1 MKISTLRTMHI
12 GAGSLRSLTLFSLL
26 VLLGFGT
33 TAAQCTHVVSLSGS
47 AGICAGSDTL
57 LLSGAAGASQIV
69 WTSAAGSVTVDSVN
83 GSIDT
88 TYIPAAGGS
97 YVAYVTLAGGC
108 ADTSAA
114 VLVDS
119 VRTPSVSVHVS
130 TSTTICA
137 GTRVTFTPTAVN
149 GGTPAYQWYINGNP
163 VSTAAIY
170 VDSTLSNGDSV
181 WVVMTTSLTCTTSS
195 TAASSIIHFTVD
207 PLLTPSVT
215 ISANSS
221 DTICQNTQVIL
232 YAVASDAGI
241 NPNFQWKRN
250 GVNVGNSATY
260 LANPISSGDIYSC
273 VVTST
278 AACYTQRKATSD
290 SITFVVN
297 AYPAVTVATA
307 YSCTGDSVTLTAAGG
322 AQYVWSTG
330 ATSAS
335 ILTGAGSYTVTA
347 TNAYGCTA
355 GSTPLTV
362 TPRAPLTDSLT
373 VSGDTLALA
382 SAPGQFYQWY
392 RDDSIIAGAITDSY
406 VASHSGYYQLAVID
420 SFGCKTTSAV
430 ISLIYSGISTLSADV
445 VVNIYPNPNTG
456 RFTLELSDNTPRQ
469 VSITDVQGRVVADNV
484 TVIGKQVFNLST
496 LTEGIYYMQIREGSG
511 SKTLKFS
518 VMR

>member
-1 MKISTLRTMHI
+1 MKISTIRTMHTR
-12 GAGSLRSLTLFSLL
+12 AGLLRSLTLFSLL
-26 VLLGFGT
+26 LLSFGA
-33 TAAQCTHVVSLSGS
+33 AAQCTHVVSLSGS
-47 AGICAGSDTL
+47 ASTCAGSDTL
-57 LLSGAAGASQIV
+57 LLSGAAGASRIV
-69 WTSAAGSVTVDSVN
+69 WTSAAGAVTVDSAN
-83 GSIDT
+83 GTIDT
-88 TYIPAAGGS
+88 IYVPAAGGS

-114 VLVDS
+114 VVVDS
-119 VRTPSVSVHVS
+119 VRTPSVTVHVS

-137 GTRVTFTPTAVN
+137 GKHVTFTPTAHY
-149 GGTPAYQWYINGNP
+149 GGTPAYQWYVNGNV
-163 VSTAAIY
+163 VSTAATL
-170 VDSTLSNGDSV
+170 VDSTLNDGDSV
-181 WVVMTTSLTCTTSS
+181 WVVMTSSLTCTTSP
-195 TAASSIIHFTVD
+195 TASSSVIHFTVD

-232 YAVASDAGI
+232 FAVATDAGI
-241 NPNFQWKRN
+241 NPDFQWIRN
-250 GVNVGNSATY
+250 GVNIGNSATY
-260 LANPISSGDIYSC
+260 LANPIHTGDIFSC

-278 AACYTQRKATSD
+278 AACYTQRKASSD
-290 SITFVVN
+290 SISFVVN
-297 AYPAVTVATA
+297 AYPAVTVSAA

-322 AQYVWSTG
+322 SQYVWSTG
-330 ATSAS
+330 ATTSS

-362 TPRAPLTDSLT
+362 TPRTPLTDSLAL
-373 VSGDTLALA
+373 SGDTLTLA

-406 VASHSGYYQLAVID
+406 VASHSGNYQLAVID

-445 VVNIYPNPNTG
+445 AVNVYPNPNTG
-456 RFTLELSDNTPRQ
+456 RFTLRMSDNIPRQ
-469 VSITDVQGRVVADNV
+469 VSITDVQGRVVADTIIV
-484 TVIGKQVFNLST
+484 TGKHEFDLST
-496 LTEGIYYMQIREGSG
+496 LTDGIYYLQIKEGNG
-511 SKTLKFS
+511 SKTLKCS